1 MQAEVQVKL
10 ENLISNHVKKNAE
23 DLLEQYK
30 KKIAELAQ
38 DVKVGSVELNPF
50 ELMQGDIISD
60 TSALISKMT
69 KSEKVKVGEEWIANT
84 DKKWYKPWTWFQE
97 KGHYKEIYED
107 KEYVDG
113 TELAQ
118 KFFAPIQELLYETV
132 KVPLSMQR
140 NRQR

>member
-1 MQAEVQVKL
+1 M
-10 ENLISNHVKKNAE
+10 
-23 DLLEQYK
+23 
-30 KKIAELAQ
+30 
-38 DVKVGSVELNPF
+38 KVGSVELNPF

-118 KFFAPIQELLYETV
+118 KFLLRFRNYCMKTV